1 MGKWMVFIVM
11 LLFLSQCIF
20 IEDLKFEKPLRNYKI
35 PDDALIVIT
44 DSTLQLRGHS
54 VQLLDSIATFIEAL
68 GPYDRTNISIIEN
81 PINTVPTGFIWDS
94 LGITVETVRGDTYPQ
109 FKDHVKWIDLHLSG
123 MDSDVARQ
131 GLFEHAREFEEIY
144 KDSIDL
150 IDSKLKR
157 RKRLIASGDL
167 TKNQV
172 IQSGKEHWKV
182 YKKDR
187 NWRRY
192 FYPYRNLPGSIYMNG
207 APIYTDDVI
216 SMINRRRDS
225 VGADLFGYIDRS
237 SGPFVRERDLDNGET
252 EKMFTAFYY
261 AASPLKRS
269 RKLPYNYE
277 LKVAGSRIHYI
288 RVYLIDM
295 ETLESL

>member
-81 PINTVPTGFIWDS
+81 PINTVPTGFVWDS

-109 FKDHVKWIDLHLSG
+109 FKDRVKWIDLHLSG

-131 GLFEHAREFEEIY
+131 GLFEHAREFEEIGQNSVSY
-144 KDSIDL
+144 FNTISR
-150 IDSKLKR
+150 LKR
-157 RKRLIASGDL
+157 KKHNDRKWKWLI
-167 TKNQV
+167 
-172 IQSGKEHWKV
+172 
-182 YKKDR
+182 KDR
-187 NWRRY
+187 Y
-192 FYPYRNLPGSIYMNG
+192 S
-207 APIYTDDVI
+207 
-216 SMINRRRDS
+216 NR
-225 VGADLFGYIDRS
+225 
-237 SGPFVRERDLDNGET
+237 
-252 EKMFTAFYY
+252 
-261 AASPLKRS
+261 
-269 RKLPYNYE
+269 
-277 LKVAGSRIHYI
+277 
-288 RVYLIDM
+288 
-295 ETLESL
+295 

>member
-1 MGKWMVFIVM
+1 
-11 LLFLSQCIF
+11 
-20 IEDLKFEKPLRNYKI
+20 
-35 PDDALIVIT
+35 
-44 DSTLQLRGHS
+44 
-54 VQLLDSIATFIEAL
+54 
-68 GPYDRTNISIIEN
+68 
-81 PINTVPTGFIWDS
+81 
-94 LGITVETVRGDTYPQ
+94 
-109 FKDHVKWIDLHLSG
+109 

-131 GLFEHAREFEEIY
+131 GLFEHAREFEEIWT
-144 KDSIDL
+144 DSVSFSNELLLQRKKQIE
-150 IDSKLKR
+150 SGNVKLEDALKYISQFWIR
-157 RKRLIASGDL
+157 
-167 TKNQV
+167 
-172 IQSGKEHWKV
+172 
-182 YKKDR
+182 YKKKR

-192 FYPYRNLPGSIYMNG
+192 FYPYRNIPGSIYMNG

-252 EKMFTAFYY
+252 EKMFTAFSY

-295 ETLESL
+295 ETL

>member
-1 MGKWMVFIVM
+1 
-11 LLFLSQCIF
+11 
-20 IEDLKFEKPLRNYKI
+20 
-35 PDDALIVIT
+35 
-44 DSTLQLRGHS
+44 
-54 VQLLDSIATFIEAL
+54 
-68 GPYDRTNISIIEN
+68 
-81 PINTVPTGFIWDS
+81 
-94 LGITVETVRGDTYPQ
+94 
-109 FKDHVKWIDLHLSG
+109 

-131 GLFEHAREFEEIY
+131 GLFEHAREFDFASL
-144 KDSIDL
+144 DSTEYYNHYFNLWDKQIKNNDKKRKWL
-150 IDSKLKR
+150 IN
-157 RKRLIASGDL
+157 LINYNWINS
-167 TKNQV
+167 
-172 IQSGKEHWKV
+172 
-182 YKKDR
+182 KKDR

-237 SGPFVRERDLDNGET
+237 SGPFVRERDLKDGET
-252 EKMFTAFYY
+252 EKMLTAFSY

-295 ETLESL
+295 ETL